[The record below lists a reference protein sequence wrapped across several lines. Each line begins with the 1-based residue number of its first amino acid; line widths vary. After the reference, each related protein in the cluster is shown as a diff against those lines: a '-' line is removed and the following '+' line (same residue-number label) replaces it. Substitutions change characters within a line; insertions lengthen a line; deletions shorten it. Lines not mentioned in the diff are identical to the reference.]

1 MGGSPFNIV
10 TMKRLRYQVHE
21 SQDHLDAFQSVYRRL
36 RRTGRDSEDRDVSDS
51 LLKAMD
57 YARKKKEKDSE

>member
-1 MGGSPFNIV
+1 MTLRRFLC
-10 TMKRLRYQVHE
+10 LRYQVHE

-36 RRTGRDSEDRDVSDS
+36 RRTGRDSDDRDVSDS

-57 YARKKKEKDSE
+57 YAKKKKDAKGGSK